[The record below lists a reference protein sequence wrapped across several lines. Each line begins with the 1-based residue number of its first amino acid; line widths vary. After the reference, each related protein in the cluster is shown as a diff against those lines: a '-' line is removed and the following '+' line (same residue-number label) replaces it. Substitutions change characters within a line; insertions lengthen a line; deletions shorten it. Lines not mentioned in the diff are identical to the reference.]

1 MFVVST
7 PTAAIQTDV
16 LTDLLQITTLTMEI
30 QQFMTVK
37 FSSSISKEIFD
48 QLEFVV
54 NSMRGQIN
62 FELEQVSLGSIG
74 TFVPEIK
81 RTRSLFVIVGE
92 ISYLSCRQLLEEL
105 TELLVLIDLSS
116 DFLDT
121 SMLLLLVILP
131 SLEGITLSRQ
141 EGQS

>member
-30 QQFMTVK
+30 QQFMTGN
-37 FSSSISKEIFD
+37 FSSFISKEIFD

-62 FELEQVSLGSIG
+62 F
-74 TFVPEIK
+74 
-81 RTRSLFVIVGE
+81 
-92 ISYLSCRQLLEEL
+92 
-105 TELLVLIDLSS
+105 
-116 DFLDT
+116 
-121 SMLLLLVILP
+121 
-131 SLEGITLSRQ
+131 
-141 EGQS
+141 

>member
-1 MFVVST
+1 MMFVVST

-16 LTDLLQITTLTMEI
+16 LTGLLQITILTMEI
-30 QQFMTVK
+30 QQFMTGN
-37 FSSSISKEIFD
+37 FSSFISKEIFD

-54 NSMRGQIN
+54 NSMRGNIN

-81 RTRSLFVIVGE
+81 R
-92 ISYLSCRQLLEEL
+92 QLLEEL
-105 TELLVLIDLSS
+105 SELLVLIDLSS

>member
-7 PTAAIQTDV
+7 PSAVIQTDV

-62 FELEQVSLGSIG
+62 F
-74 TFVPEIK
+74 
-81 RTRSLFVIVGE
+81 
-92 ISYLSCRQLLEEL
+92 
-105 TELLVLIDLSS
+105 
-116 DFLDT
+116 
-121 SMLLLLVILP
+121 
-131 SLEGITLSRQ
+131 
-141 EGQS
+141 